1 MSTTAKAKKPEAK
14 SETKSDAGVEAPKTI
29 ALKDVE
35 KLPAPNEDVG
45 LSRETLREI
54 ESAAI
59 ELAGIAGAEITRAV
73 GGLLAVRYK
82 TSAKADEFK
91 DPVSEVDQNVEIM
104 IRKKLSESFPKHDI
118 IGEESKERPAKN
130 DFIWAVDPID
140 GTANFVNGLPLFAA
154 SIGILYKGV
163 PVVGAVWTSV
173 SHALRAGVYHCTAG
187 GKLRFDGADVT
198 PKVNPDVK
206 RRLIGVPVATVSD
219 GLWETRKTGSAALEC
234 AMVAAGLL
242 QAARF
247 ATPNIWDIAGGL
259 ALVFAGGGVAWRR
272 VDKEW
277 VEMTI
282 FEPSKENPDL
292 RYWRGEIIIG
302 ERSAAEKMV
311 EMQSSTS

>member
-1 MSTTAKAKKPEAK
+1 MSTAGKSTMSAVKAGKSGAPAKMPPLKP
-14 SETKSDAGVEAPKTI
+14 
-29 ALKDVE
+29 VE
-35 KLPAPNEDVG
+35 KKPAPNAGVG
-45 LSRETLREI
+45 LPRELLREI

-59 ELAGIAGAEITRAV
+59 ELAGIAGAEITKAV

-82 TSAKADEFK
+82 TAAKEDQWK
-91 DPVSEVDQNVEIM
+91 DPVSEVDQKVEGM
-104 IRKKLSESFPKHDI
+104 IRERLAENFPKHDI
-118 IGEESKERPAKN
+118 IGEESTDRPGKH

-154 SIGILYKGV
+154 SIGILHKGV

-198 PKVNPDVK
+198 PKVNPDVR
-206 RRLIGVPVATVSD
+206 RRLVGVPVATVSD

-247 ATPNIWDIAGGL
+247 ASPNIWDIAGGL
-259 ALVFAGGGVAWRR
+259 ALVFAGGGVARRR

-277 VEMTI
+277 IEMTA
-282 FEPSKENPDL
+282 FEPGKENPDL

-302 ERSAAEKMV
+302 ERGAADKMC
-311 EMQSSTS
+311 EMQSGVS

>member
-1 MSTTAKAKKPEAK
+1 MKTTARSNQPDSPAKLPPLKPAENQ
-14 SETKSDAGVEAPKTI
+14 
-29 ALKDVE
+29 
-35 KLPAPNEDVG
+35 PAPNANVDVP
-45 LSRETLREI
+45 REKLREI
-54 ESAAI
+54 ESLAI

-82 TSAKADEFK
+82 TAAKEDQWK
-91 DPVSEVDQNVEIM
+91 DPVSEVDQKVEGI
-104 IRKKLSESFPKHDI
+104 IRERLAENFPKHDI
-118 IGEESKERPAKN
+118 IGEESTDRPAKS
-130 DFIWAVDPID
+130 DFIWSVDPID

-154 SIGILYKGV
+154 SIGVLHKGV
-163 PVVGAVWTSV
+163 PIVGAIWTSV

-206 RRLIGVPVATVSD
+206 RRLVGVPVATVSD

-247 ATPNIWDIAGGL
+247 AAPNIWDVAGGL
-259 ALVFAGGGVAWRR
+259 ALVFAGGGVARRR

-277 VEMTI
+277 VEMTK
-282 FEPSKENPDL
+282 FEPSKENSDL

-302 ERSAAEKMV
+302 ERSAADKMC